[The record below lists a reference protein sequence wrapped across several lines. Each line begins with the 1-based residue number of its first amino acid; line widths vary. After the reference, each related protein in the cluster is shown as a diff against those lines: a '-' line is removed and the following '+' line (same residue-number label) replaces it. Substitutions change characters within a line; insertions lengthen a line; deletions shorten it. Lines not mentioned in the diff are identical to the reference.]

1 MKTMGAKDHGG
12 GRQSTLAH
20 RPGKAKRSQRAT
32 ILGKLE
38 FEMGLDMLAAAL
50 GLEDESLKAIIQ
62 GKLPDADTRYFPHIC
77 SRLDSAGIP
86 SSILDGLAPITPLVV
101 KKLKQLAAVAKD
113 RTPLRRNNFKR
124 LAKAFGEKLELL
136 ADALDM
142 RLSSITEVAD
152 GRLKLDEERFGHLN
166 PRLMRAGFPNGWLNE
181 AEPELSQKLID
192 GLTALAREA
201 SEEEAAEEAAAAEAE
216 ASRILAGTSEPQA
229 PPAPEA
235 SPAVQ
240 PPSSAPADLSF
251 GGITKQ
257 LKGAKAPARPK
268 TFEVIKKPAME
279 NNMSTS
285 KKKAGGASAPAATG
299 SKLVGSTLLT
309 PAGAAANL
317 PRGARSAGRALTG
330 RPAPQLP
337 AESGASGKQ
346 AAAPEKQGL
355 QGMPPPTHRPA
366 TTAKPAAN
374 APAAANPQQPLQRPE
389 LVAAV
394 RQAQRRTESA
404 EISREQSIARADA
417 LEKLLE
423 GSRRKTKVT
432 LWRDLLGRSLPY
444 WGNIRRGGILFKDDL
459 ANDVIKALGLPE
471 GWLDNPTYP
480 PATLSPWVM
489 DPTVPLPTG
498 ANDSSADT
506 AAAKKI
512 PGAKK
517 AAGTKK
523 TAASTGK
530 EPAQQEQV
538 AQPQA
543 AATPAPRAPAVA
555 PAPAPV
561 PAAATTGETGFT
573 WSPPANPES
582 LSAPGPIAQA
592 LSQTILRLSE
602 EGKLLEQDAMRA
614 LYYLMNR

>member
-12 GRQSTLAH
+12 GRQSTLEH
-20 RPGKAKRSQRAT
+20 RPGKARRSQRAT

-62 GKLPDADTRYFPHIC
+62 GKLPDADARYFPHIC
-77 SRLDSAGIP
+77 SRLDSVGIP
-86 SSILDGLAPITPLVV
+86 SSILDGLAPITPLVL
-101 KKLKQLAAVAKD
+101 KKLKQLAAAATD

-181 AEPELSQKLID
+181 AEPELPQKLID

-201 SEEEAAEEAAAAEAE
+201 SEEEAAEEAAVADAEA
-216 ASRILAGTSEPQA
+216 ARILSASSAPQA
-229 PPAPEA
+229 PPAAPDAPPE
-235 SPAVQ
+235 VQ
-240 PPSSAPADLSF
+240 PPSSAPPDLSF
-251 GGITKQ
+251 GGLTRQ
-257 LKGAKAPARPK
+257 LKGAKAPARSK
-268 TFEVIKKPAME
+268 TLVEIEKPAME
-279 NNMSTS
+279 NDMSTS
-285 KKKAGGASAPAATG
+285 KKKAGGASTPAATG
-299 SKLVGSTLLT
+299 SKLIGSTLRT

-346 AAAPEKQGL
+346 TAAPEKQGL

-366 TTAKPAAN
+366 TTAKPAAK
-374 APAAANPQQPLQRPE
+374 PQQPLQRPE

-394 RQAQRRTESA
+394 RRAQRRTESA

-432 LWRDLLGRSLPY
+432 LWRDLLGRSLAY

-459 ANDVIKALGLPE
+459 ANDVIQALGLPE
-471 GWLDNPTYP
+471 GWLDAPTYP

-498 ANDSSADT
+498 SGDSSADT
-506 AAAKKI
+506 TA
-512 PGAKK
+512 AKK
-517 AAGTKK
+517 AAGAKK
-523 TAASTGK
+523 TATSTVK
-530 EPAQQEQV
+530 EPAQQEQ
-538 AQPQA
+538 APQPQA
-543 AATPAPRAPAVA
+543 AATLAPSAPAAA
-555 PAPAPV
+555 PAPAP
-561 PAAATTGETGFT
+561 AAAPTGESGFT
-573 WSPPANPES
+573 WTPPANPEA